1 LGRHTL
7 VVHTLSTHSLNRGCN
22 NRFHIL
28 QLLVARFFA
37 GETLTSK
44 KARRCEEGWTMSAT
58 TAAPRHLI
66 NEAKSK
72 GVRLERAQVSLR
84 RQNERIASR
93 LKPALRFQK
102 LEEFHVNVPSPT
114 DRVAIVGAGP
124 AGLHMAFLLREMGFR
139 ELTVL
144 EKDSRIGGK
153 SFTRYNYEPDVPQ
166 EFGTCYTVPFKY
178 QELRRVAKKIGYMEF
193 EEVPVPDR
201 HVFANYSDRKASTQ
215 SEWLVSEK
223 KKRFPFRFLPN
234 WFSQLA
240 IAIDMLWYNK
250 KYKRLFKSPYDEIFK
265 ETNMTFKEYLDRN
278 GFHDLIPLF
287 SLANTVQGYGFIE
300 RVPAW
305 YGLWWNDPL
314 EVDGFLQTALHR
326 VRRPASILRKGFEH
340 YWSSL
345 RTYLVDKWGVRI
357 QENAHI
363 KSVERTADIVT
374 ITNMAGEVQVFDFV
388 IVTSNLADISQFL
401 TMTPDESDVLGALTE
416 RGNLITTLFKCK
428 HVIDPVPISSWTS
441 ALDPARQSRLM
452 TIRNSA
458 KIFYPQV
465 VDDRESDYLIS
476 YQYVE
481 RAREDTVEYQNELK
495 NALME
500 DLITAGIENIEILE
514 QHIWPYFQH
523 WSQDGLNRHY
533 FVKLM
538 ELQGQNRTWFA
549 GASTL
554 FESVHDCMEFNRAL
568 TGKITV

>member
-1 LGRHTL
+1 
-7 VVHTLSTHSLNRGCN
+7 
-22 NRFHIL
+22 
-28 QLLVARFFA
+28 
-37 GETLTSK
+37 
-44 KARRCEEGWTMSAT
+44 MSAT

-102 LEEFHVNVPSPT
+102 LDEFRVNVPSPT

-124 AGLHMAFLLREMGFR
+124 AGLHMAFLLSEMGFNQ
-139 ELTVL
+139 LTVL

-178 QELRRVAKKIGYMEF
+178 QELRRVAKEIGYKEF

-201 HVFANYSDRKASTQ
+201 HVFTDYSDRKASTQ
-215 SEWLVSEK
+215 REWLVSEK
-223 KKRFPFRFLPN
+223 KKRFPFRFLPDL
-234 WFSQLA
+234 FSQLA
-240 IAIDMLWYNK
+240 ILVDMVRYNQ
-250 KYKRLFKSPYDEIFK
+250 KYKRLFKRPYDEIFR

-287 SLANTVQGYGFIE
+287 SLANTVQGYGYIE
-300 RVPAW
+300 HVPAW
-305 YGLWWNDPL
+305 YGLWWNSPP
-314 EVDGFLQTALHR
+314 EVYGFLQSAFHR
-326 VRRPASILRKGFEH
+326 MKRPASILRKGFEH
-340 YWSSL
+340 YWSSVSK
-345 RTYLVDKWGVRI
+345 YMVDKWSVRI
-357 QENAHI
+357 QKNTHI
-363 KSVERTADIVT
+363 KSIERTADIVK
-374 ITNMAGEVQVFDFV
+374 ITSMAGGVQDFDFV
-388 IVTSNLADISQFL
+388 IITSNLKDATQFL
-401 TMTPDESDVLGALTE
+401 TMTPGENEVLGALTE

-458 KIFYPQV
+458 KIFNPQAV
-465 VDDRESDYLIS
+465 GDRESDYLIS

-481 RAREDTVEYQNELK
+481 RAREDTTKYQDELK
-495 NALME
+495 NALRE
-500 DLITAGIENIEILE
+500 DLTTAGIENIEILE

-554 FESVHDCMEFNRAL
+554 FESVHDCMEFNRSL
-568 TGKITV
+568 TGNITV